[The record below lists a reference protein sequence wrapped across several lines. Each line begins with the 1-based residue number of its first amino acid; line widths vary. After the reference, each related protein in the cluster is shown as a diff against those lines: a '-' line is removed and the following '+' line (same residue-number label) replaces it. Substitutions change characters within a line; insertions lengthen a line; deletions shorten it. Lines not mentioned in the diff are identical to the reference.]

1 MNGFIALLHEKVP
14 DPALENYFTWITQAI
29 ARISSTIQFTKAYS
43 TVGGTDPQWQDI
55 RALVE
60 TAATQVP
67 LRTVIVINDLPPG
80 REVHADPLAVRVF
93 YNLIE
98 NSVRYGGKITT
109 IRFSL
114 EECDGSCIIVCE
126 DDGEG
131 IPAEDKERI
140 FEWGF
145 GKNTGLGLAL
155 SREIL
160 GITGITIHE
169 SGSPGKGAMFEIT
182 VPPGSFRT

>member
-1 MNGFIALLHEKVP
+1 M
-14 DPALENYFTWITQAI
+14 
-29 ARISSTIQFTKAYS
+29 ARVSLYVKTMARVS
-43 TVGGTDPQWQDI
+43 
-55 RALVE
+55 
-60 TAATQVP
+60 
-67 LRTVIVINDLPPG
+67 LP
-80 REVHADPLAVRVF
+80 
-93 YNLIE
+93 
-98 NSVRYGGKITT
+98 
-109 IRFSL
+109 
-114 EECDGSCIIVCE
+114 
-126 DDGEG
+126 
-131 IPAEDKERI
+131 EDKERI